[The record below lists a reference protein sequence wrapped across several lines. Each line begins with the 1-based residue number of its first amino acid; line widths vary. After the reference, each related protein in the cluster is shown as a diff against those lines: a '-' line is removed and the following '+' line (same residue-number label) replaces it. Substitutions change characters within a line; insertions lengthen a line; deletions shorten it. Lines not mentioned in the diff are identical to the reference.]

1 MWYNEAERLQLWM
14 SGKIEESDVLQ
25 TSWRSNSR
33 CPCVR
38 KEEICTRYCKC
49 RHCSNNAGVKKIV
62 KCRCGE
68 GKKSTHQGFVSCVD
82 IKGKRNTRCPCFGS
96 GQGCSESCRCVNC
109 KKSFDTSNHPQST
122 SVSKEKRKKILSIP
136 PSLKRQRGSHYM
148 KGSGMAE
155 PNEGW
160 TLFQICVLHMSESLL
175 YTTCVPPT
183 KQNLLLLYNYV
194 IASKTAKELKVS
206 GKTKSLL
213 QLSGKLEFL
222 KKRQEELRRLNLG
235 IQAILWVTSHVT
247 NPKR

>member
-25 TSWRSNSR
+25 TSWRSNFSMSLCSKR
-33 CPCVR
+33 R
-38 KEEICTRYCKC
+38 NLHTILQMSSLQQQC
-49 RHCSNNAGVKKIV
+49 RSKKKIA

-96 GQGCSESCRCVNC
+96 GQGCSESCHCVNC
-109 KKSFDTSNHPQST
+109 KNSFGTSNHPQST

-160 TLFQICVLHMSESLL
+160 TLFETCVLHMSESLL

-183 KQNLLLLYNYV
+183 KQNLLLL
-194 IASKTAKELKVS
+194 
-206 GKTKSLL
+206 
-213 QLSGKLEFL
+213 
-222 KKRQEELRRLNLG
+222 
-235 IQAILWVTSHVT
+235 
-247 NPKR
+247 